1 MLFTTAINT
10 SNTTRT
16 QTGVFLLVAFH
27 CTAVICNYCFFAV
40 VNKISIYLPVC
51 VPVCLLVTTVSSI
64 EMAEVIIEMPFGL
77 WT

>member
-1 MLFTTAINT
+1 MLCTTAINT

-16 QTGVFLLVAFH
+16 QTGVPSGSLLLH
-27 CTAVICNYCFFAV
+27 CFNLQLLFFAV

-77 WT
+77 RT